1 MAARKMAQGL
11 QDPDAAAIEGRP
23 GAPRRDQEDVHRD
36 VAAGTPDRRRVV
48 MWPPRGRGLPAMA
61 VAERR
66 LRSVPLTPG
75 TAERGARAEPPV
87 R

>member
-1 MAARKMAQGL
+1 
-11 QDPDAAAIEGRP
+11 
-23 GAPRRDQEDVHRD
+23 
-36 VAAGTPDRRRVV
+36 

-87 R
+87 RW